1 MDEDTDL
8 AFSMATLGA
17 FFDPH
22 TLPLWVRSFKL
33 RTFGLIPPK
42 QTIPLGLAVVLRLIT
57 IKFNHP
63 LIIPGFFLLVGVV
76 FYIVTVAIMHIP
88 VQQLREAGWIFDL
101 GNVDNEWYESYT
113 EFGEWCS
120 NLGSVS
126 RYPDLR
132 NTDWKALFT
141 IMPTQLALVFF
152 AMLHIPLNLPALSL
166 SIKEDN
172 LDADRELV
180 NHGLSN
186 LLAGL
191 VGSIPNYRT
200 PPRTRSC
207 DHSS

>member
-8 AFSMATLGA
+8 AFSMATLRA

-33 RTFGLIPPK
+33 RTFGLIPLK

-120 NLGSVS
+120 NLGSS
-126 RYPDLR
+126 AHAIQICATRTGRRCSPSCPHNWR
-132 NTDWKALFT
+132 SSS
-141 IMPTQLALVFF
+141 
-152 AMLHIPLNLPALSL
+152 LPCST
-166 SIKEDN
+166 S
-172 LDADRELV
+172 
-180 NHGLSN
+180 H
-186 LLAGL
+186 
-191 VGSIPNYRT
+191 
-200 PPRTRSC
+200 
-207 DHSS
+207 